1 MLSRD
6 GMTKFRDQLL
16 AVVNGLVG
24 DYLVHSQN
32 ALAITADFFID
43 GAPLPRSRAAFAARD
58 PQPSSRV
65 VVLVHGLM
73 GTERNWQPP
82 RHRSA
87 ARGVS
92 ADTVSNATTEPA
104 SDAAPANSAAADIT
118 NELAVP
124 DFGARLAVD
133 HGFEP
138 FYVRYNSGQAIPDSG
153 VQLAALLQQLSEC
166 YPVAITELLLVGHSM
181 GGLVIRAA
189 CHQAAMQQAPWLR
202 LPMRAVYIG
211 TPHRGAPFERIGR
224 VTTNLLRAINDP
236 VTRLL
241 ASIAGLRSAGIQD
254 LGDADVRHEDRAR
267 RQPQLS
273 LRDPRHP
280 VPLLATMQHL
290 LIAGAIS
297 DKAWLTALFG
307 DSIVPLAS
315 ARNDGGIDPHNVV
328 TIEGIAHVQMLH
340 DPRVYT
346 ALSKWLIAAPLST
359 TQHDLSTESTEST

>member
-1 MLSRD
+1 MLCRN
-6 GMTKFRDQLL
+6 GMTKIRDQLL

-24 DYLVHSQN
+24 DYLVRSQN
-32 ALAITADFFID
+32 ALAITADFFVD
-43 GAPLPRSRAAFAARD
+43 GAPLPRTRAAFAARD

-82 RHRSA
+82 VPRSA
-87 ARGVS
+87 AVVAAAGAVS
-92 ADTVSNATTEPA
+92 DDS
-104 SDAAPANSAAADIT
+104 AAPTGDAGPVDGMANDAPS
-118 NELAVP
+118 ELAAVP
-124 DFGARLAVD
+124 DFGARLAND
-133 HGFEP
+133 HGFAP
-138 FYVRYNSGQAIPDSG
+138 YYVRYNSGQAIADSG
-153 VQLAALLQQLSEC
+153 VQLAALLQHLSEC

-189 CHQAAMQQAPWLR
+189 CHHAAMEQAAWLR
-202 LPMRAVYIG
+202 IPMRAAYIG
-211 TPHRGAPFERIGR
+211 TPHRKTPYERIGR
-224 VTTNLLRAINDP
+224 VTANLLGAINDP

-254 LGDADVRHEDRAR
+254 LGDADVRHEDRGR

-297 DKAWLTALFG
+297 DKAWLSALFG
-307 DSIVPLAS
+307 DSIVPLTS

-328 TIEGIAHVQMLH
+328 TIAGITHMQMLH

-346 ALSKWLIAAPLST
+346 ALSKWLGTAPVPKSQHNSPT
-359 TQHDLSTESTEST
+359 EPTQ

>member
-1 MLSRD
+1 MS
-6 GMTKFRDQLL
+6 KVRDQLL

-24 DYLVHSQN
+24 DYLVRSQN
-32 ALAITADFFID
+32 ALAITADFFVD
-43 GAPLPRSRAAFAARD
+43 GVPLPPTRAAFAAQV

-82 RHRSA
+82 AQPVATNDAVDTAASA
-87 ARGVS
+87 LDATNVP
-92 ADTVSNATTEPA
+92 DPATTA
-104 SDAAPANSAAADIT
+104 TIRKQS
-118 NELAVP
+118 VP
-124 DFGARLAVD
+124 DFGAQLAVD
-133 HGFEP
+133 HGFVP
-138 FYVRYNSGQAIPDSG
+138 FYVRYNSGQAIADSG
-153 VQLAALLQQLSEC
+153 VQLAALLTQLCHC

-189 CHQAAMQQAPWLR
+189 CHQAALQQSAWLTI
-202 LPMRAVYIG
+202 PMRAAYIG
-211 TPHRGAPFERIGR
+211 TPHRGAPFERLGR
-224 VTTNLLRAINDP
+224 VTTNVLAAINDP

-280 VPLLATMQHL
+280 VPLLASLQHL

-307 DSIVPLAS
+307 DTIVPLAS
-315 ARNDGGIDPHNVV
+315 ARNDGGIDPCNVV
-328 TIEGIAHVQMLH
+328 TIAGISHMQMLH
-340 DPRVYT
+340 DPRVYN
-346 ALSKWLIAAPLST
+346 ALSNWLHAAHVPAAPPEPPS
-359 TQHDLSTESTEST
+359 QPATEPSP